1 MGNPARELL
10 DLMDSWASDGTVV
23 TRRTAG
29 MVDDAASVEF
39 WEVQKRAAGL
49 LMRVEE
55 FLKDDGSYEDDA
67 ETLAEVW
74 QELFPPCN
82 DWCVEPVLRYMSRGT
97 RSMLRQ
103 VGHRME
109 HESAPLTDLTPRLSR
124 ICARPL
130 RKCASSSG

>member
-82 DWCVEPVLRYMSRGT
+82 DWCVEPVLRYMSRGPGRCCD
-97 RSMLRQ
+97 RSGTAWSTSQRRSPISPRGCQ
-103 VGHRME
+103 G
-109 HESAPLTDLTPRLSR
+109 SARGP
-124 ICARPL
+124 
-130 RKCASSSG
+130 